1 MNLDGNMEEPSL
13 SPRAPLQNQHLQAA
27 IPYTNSAFL
36 VSSGSAGAPI
46 GGQGFRCE
54 HADEQSRN
62 NVFSNA
68 LSSPVL
74 RSLQNYHISQS
85 GFNPNGAQNSANGM
99 RNNEPNSLQVQL
111 RDSNPFSASYSS
123 MDMRDDSPDHKST
136 F

>member
-13 SPRAPLQNQHLQAA
+13 SPRAPLQNQNLQAA
-27 IPYTNSAFL
+27 MPYTNS

-68 LSSPVL
+68 LSSPVR

-85 GFNPNGAQNSANGM
+85 GYNPNGAQNLVTGM
-99 RNNEPNSLQVQL
+99 RNNDPNSVQAQH
-111 RDSNPFSASYSS
+111 RESNPFSANYTS
-123 MDMRDDSPDHKST
+123 MDMRDDSPDHEST